1 MQKYIMNFPSVTFA
15 MKSEKL
21 LNTNGINCSIIRT
34 PPKLSSCGCGYSILI
49 NLNDLNDAK
58 AILNRNKI
66 IINSI
71 YAYQE

>member
-1 MQKYIMNFPSVTFA
+1 MQKFILNFSSITFA

-34 PPKLSSCGCGYSILI
+34 PSKYSNYGCTYSILI
-49 NLNDLNDAK
+49 DSKDLNNAK
-58 AILNRNKI
+58 IILNRNKI